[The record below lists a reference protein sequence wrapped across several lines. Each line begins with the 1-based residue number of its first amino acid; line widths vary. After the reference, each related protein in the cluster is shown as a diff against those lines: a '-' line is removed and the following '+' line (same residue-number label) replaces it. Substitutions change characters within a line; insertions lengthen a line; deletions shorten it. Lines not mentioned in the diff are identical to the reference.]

1 MKDWES
7 LDADVVKIVPANR
20 YAAGRNGHK
29 VEYVVIHYNAGNLTT
44 EGCYNVWLTRVA
56 SAHYQVE
63 SSGRIG
69 QLVWD
74 RDTAWHCG
82 NKAVDPNS
90 NSKSIGVEHANLA
103 DGTVT
108 EACLD
113 NGAHLVAAL
122 CRHFGLGRP
131 EWMVNVYPHNHFAAT
146 SCPGQLAGS
155 QRDEYMARAQY
166 WYDVMTEAGQ
176 PEQEEP
182 ETPLPEV
189 LRRFVDLDPD
199 AWYVGAVEE
208 CVREGYLNGYDQSHF
223 GPGNPLTRGE
233 AVCAVSN
240 AARADLSSY
249 LEPFADV
256 APSPFYYTALCWAVD
271 HGVVASQSSFRPTD
285 ASTRAEF
292 ACMLHNWQGN
302 PAPSSAAD
310 DYPDWEEVP
319 DFARD
324 AVAWAVERGVI
335 NGGAGGRLS
344 PNAACSRAEAAAML
358 ANLLD

>member
-122 CRHFGLGRP
+122 CRRFGLGRP

-166 WYDVMTEAGQ
+166 WYDVMTGAGR
-176 PEQEEP
+176 PEQKEP
-182 ETPLPEV
+182 EAPLPEV
-189 LRRFVDLDPD
+189 LRRFVDLDQN
-199 AWYVGAVEE
+199 AWYVGAVDE
-208 CVREGYLNGYDQSHF
+208 CVLEGFMGGYDREHF
-223 GPGNPLTRGE
+223 GPNDALTRAQ
-233 AVCAVSN
+233 AVCVIAN
-240 AARADLSSY
+240 AARADLSDY
-249 LEPFADV
+249 LEPFEDV
-256 APSPFYYTALCWAVD
+256 NPQPYYYAAVCWAVD
-271 HGVVASQSSFRPTD
+271 EGVVSDAPSMFRPDD
-285 ASTRAEF
+285 ACTRAEF
-292 ACMLHNWQGN
+292 AAMLFNWMGK
-302 PAPSSAAD
+302 
-310 DYPDWEEVP
+310 PDATTDTDLSDVP
-319 DFARD
+319 EWARG
-324 AVAWAVERGVI
+324 AVAWAVSKGVMG
-335 NGGAGGRLS
+335 NGGEIRAS
-344 PNAACSRAEAAAML
+344 APCTRAECAAML